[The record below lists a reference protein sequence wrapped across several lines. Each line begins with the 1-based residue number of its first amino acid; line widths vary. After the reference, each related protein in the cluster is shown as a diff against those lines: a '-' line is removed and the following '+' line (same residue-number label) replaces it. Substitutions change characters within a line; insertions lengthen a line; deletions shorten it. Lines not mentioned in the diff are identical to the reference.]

1 MNTESNLEMSPMIG
15 AGFDMPNFKVEDVA
29 KELDDF
35 LTECDNR

>member
-1 MNTESNLEMSPMIG
+1 MIKESNLEMPPMIG